1 MRRPVDAARKAGH
14 DDKPRVGKPRCKAA
28 RKADRSGRGV
38 ARADDGDGR
47 LVQQRDMAPEGDD
60 GGRVLKL
67 RQQIGVGGQPQEKL
81 LSARL
86 STAAISRS
94 ASALVAMRGRSEEHT
109 SQLQSLMRISY
120 AVLCLKKKT
129 TLARRTKKNIIAN
142 NKSEK

>member
-81 LSARL
+81 LS
-86 STAAISRS
+86 
-94 ASALVAMRGRSEEHT
+94 RSEEHT
-109 SQLQSLMRISY
+109 SELQSLMRTSY
-120 AVLCLKKKT
+120 AVFCLKKK
-129 TLARRTKKNIIAN
+129 KK
-142 NKSEK
+142 K